1 MSNLTLTDK
10 QKEYI
15 QNSNRRWNVKVGGT
29 GTGKTW
35 IDYHYTIPKRTKELR
50 GKEGIYLLVGVTTST
65 IERNVL
71 QPMREIYGEELVG
84 NIVKGDSTVQLFGE
98 RYHVIGAEKESA
110 INKIQGAT
118 VKYVYGDE
126 FVNWNKSFF
135 EMLTTRLRVDGSVAD
150 LTGNPQSPTHWAKKF
165 IDDMQE
171 EGLLYYQHSTI
182 YDNPTLPDDF
192 VKAQEIELKG
202 TAGYYRYIL
211 GQWVSEEGAIYPM
224 FTDKNIMSLEEWNKR
239 KEEVLF
245 VNIGVDIGG
254 NKSKTSFQATALMQ
268 GGREIVTFK
277 ERRFEKERDIDYII
291 EELDKFIEEVLDEGF
306 TIREIRV
313 DSAEQIVIRS
323 LRRYIRSVSPKI
335 ILNARKG
342 KILDR
347 IRVYQRLMNA
357 EAYKVLETCTITQE
371 AFRNAIWDSKTDADG
386 KEKRLD
392 DGTLNIDTLDAQ
404 EYSTESLHKVLI
416 DRLGGARR

>member
-10 QKEYI
+10 QKKYI

-35 IDYHYTIPKRTKELR
+35 IDYHYTIPKRTKDLR

-84 NIVKGDSTVQLFGE
+84 NVIKGDSTVQLFGE

-135 EMLTTRLRVDGSVAD
+135 QMLTTRLRVDGAVAD

-165 IDDMQE
+165 IDDMQK

-182 YDNPTLPDDF
+182 YDNPTLPKDF
-192 VKAQEIELKG
+192 VKAQEIELRG
-202 TAGYYRYIL
+202 TAGYYRYIM
-211 GQWVSEEGAIYPM
+211 GQWASEEGAIYPM
-224 FTDKNIMSLEEWNKR
+224 LRKDKHSIDWNNHELKAR
-239 KEEVLF
+239 AYQ

-254 NKSKTSFQATALMQ
+254 NKSKTSFNATAIIPYQ
-268 GGREIVTFK
+268 NNTSKIEYIVTIK
-277 ERRFEKERDIDYII
+277 DRRFE
-291 EELDKFIEEVLDEGF
+291 EEKDVKFIESELLNFIQDIEDEGYH
-306 TIREIRV
+306 IRSIRV
-313 DSAEQIVIRS
+313 DNAEQVILRS
-323 LRRYIRSVSPKI
+323 IHKAVRQSGRSTSVKGALKKP
-335 ILNARKG
+335 ILE
-342 KILDR
+342 R
-347 IRVYQRLMNA
+347 IRVYQRLLNLGRYLISR
-357 EAYKVLETCTITQE
+357 ECETTYE
-371 AFRNAIWDSKTDADG
+371 AFENALWSDKQDANG
-386 KEKRLD
+386 KDRRLD
-392 DGTLNIDTLDAQ
+392 DGTTNIDTLDAQ
-404 EYSTESLHKVLI
+404 EYSTEELHDYLI
-416 DRLGGARR
+416 